1 MPMFDLEDMGKVTLE
16 DNHTSK
22 EEFLKAKRVDE
33 LNAKRNTAA
42 LPESLVIELSK
53 HGLNQEIPLEIFE
66 DTKDKVAIL
75 ADALPPE
82 NIIEVLKTSKIG
94 NWLNSLAVAC
104 TISGENVP
112 SILTALV
119 SFFTS

>member
-42 LPESLVIELSK
+42 LPESLVVELSK
-53 HGLNQEIPLEIFE
+53 HGLNEKIPLDIFK
-66 DTKDKVAIL
+66 DTKDKITTL
-75 ADALPPE
+75 ADALSPE
-82 NIIEVLKTSKIG
+82 NIIEVLNKSKIG

-104 TISGENVP
+104 SISGENIP

>member
-33 LNAKRNTAA
+33 LNAKHNTAA
-42 LPESLVIELSK
+42 LPQNLVTELSK
-53 HGLNQEIPLEIFE
+53 HGLNEEIPHDIFE
-66 DTKDKVAIL
+66 DTKNKVTNL
-75 ADALPPE
+75 ADALSSE
-82 NIIEVLKTSKIG
+82 NIIEVLKSSKIG

-104 TISGENVP
+104 SISGENIQ
-112 SILTALV
+112 SILTTLV
-119 SFFTS
+119 SFFMS